1 MSRPCT
7 SLLSAGS
14 TVRRLVTKE
23 VTDDQLQ
30 AMLND
35 CRDLQ
40 SLELGC
46 YMNAV
51 SARGLA
57 GLTHIRSMHLRVNSC
72 ASLQSV
78 FMLTHVEKLELM
90 YCMNWEETLPHLSR
104 SDFPHLLSLKVE
116 TEWDEPRQTFQHLTQ
131 LQSLKHLSLA
141 TAAPHEFTFAALSR
155 LTSLHMDQ
163 FSNANLEALQHL
175 RRLRDLDL
183 LGHPTDEELHML
195 ARLTTLTALQIESTS
210 PEYIKCHL
218 SSVIKLSSLK
228 ALKIMHCE
236 VVDDSAH
243 YSVTLHEEPTYF
255 ANEDIF
261 MISSLPNSPF
271 VFKVYMW

>member
-35 CRDLQ
+35 FHDLQ

-141 TAAPHEFTFAALSR
+141 TAAPHAFNFAALSE
-155 LTSLHMDQ
+155 LTSLHLDQ
-163 FSNANLEALQHL
+163 CSNANLEALQHL
-175 RRLRDLDL
+175 AQLSDLDL
-183 LGHPTDEELHML
+183 LGDPTDEDMHML
-195 ARLTTLTALQIESTS
+195 ARLTTLTALLIESIS
-210 PEYIKCHL
+210 PEYISCHL

-243 YSVTLHEEPTYF
+243 YYVTLKEEPTY
-255 ANEDIF
+255 ADEDIF
-261 MISSLPNSPF
+261 MVISLPNSPF
-271 VFKVYMW
+271 IFEVHML